1 MIDATHPDTAAP
13 APLGRRVLETFLSPA
28 DLFRRS
34 GGYSP
39 WMGPLLLS
47 TLVAVVAVLAIP
59 DQAYE
64 MTEPAVNR
72 RGRPVEITSDL
83 ATIARYGRMLGMIAA
98 LAMHPLVVLA
108 AAGVLALL
116 FSVVLRGEGRFLQYL
131 SIAAH
136 ASLVAALGTLVAAV
150 VALLAGAE
158 PRGITPALLPLA
170 APGSLPY
177 RLLEGLD
184 LFTIWALLVAALGV
198 SLVNRRRS
206 FASAAAVLLGVY
218 LTAVLIV
225 ASLGT

>member
-1 MIDATHPDTAAP
+1 MNQATYPDPAAP
-13 APLGRRVLETFLSPA
+13 APLGRRVLQTFFAPA

-34 GGYSP
+34 GGYAP
-39 WMGPLLLS
+39 WVGPLLLS

-59 DQAYE
+59 DEAYR

-83 ATIARYGRMLGMIAA
+83 ATIARYGRMLGMLAA
-98 LAMHPLVVLA
+98 LAMHPLIVLA

-116 FSVVLRGEGRFLQYL
+116 FSVVLRGEGRYLQYL
-131 SIAAH
+131 AIAAH
-136 ASLVAALGTLVAAV
+136 ASLVAALGTLVAAA
-150 VALLAGAE
+150 VALATGAE

-170 APGSLPY
+170 PPGSFVQ
-177 RLLEGLD
+177 RLLEGFD
-184 LFTIWALLVAALGV
+184 VFTMWALLVAALGV

-218 LTAVLIV
+218 AAAAVAV
-225 ASLGT
+225 AALGA

>member
-13 APLGRRVLETFLSPA
+13 APLGRRVLETFFSPA

-98 LAMHPLVVLA
+98 LAMHPLIVLA

-158 PRGITPALLPLA
+158 PRGRT
-170 APGSLPY
+170 
-177 RLLEGLD
+177 
-184 LFTIWALLVAALGV
+184 
-198 SLVNRRRS
+198 
-206 FASAAAVLLGVY
+206 
-218 LTAVLIV
+218 
-225 ASLGT
+225 

>member
-1 MIDATHPDTAAP
+1 MTDATHPDTAAP
-13 APLGRRVLETFLSPA
+13 APLGRRVLQTFLAPA
-28 DLFRRS
+28 ELFRGS
-34 GGYSP
+34 GGYAP

-83 ATIARYGRMLGMIAA
+83 PTIARYGRMLGMLAA
-98 LAMHPLVVLA
+98 LAMHPLIVLA

-116 FSVVLRGEGRFLQYL
+116 FSVLLRGEGRYLQYL

-136 ASLVAALGTLVAAV
+136 ASLVAALGTLVAAA

-170 APGSLPY
+170 PPGSFAH
-177 RLLEGLD
+177 RLLGGLD
-184 LFTIWALLVAALGV
+184 LFTLWALLVAALGV

-218 LTAVLIV
+218 AAV
-225 ASLGT
+225 ALGIAALGA